1 MSSIDVDEQKS
12 NSNGSPTIS
21 TQSLPSARS
30 ISPVSR
36 YDNHPSFDPLNTMPN
51 IPSNSMT
58 MPVMQPLP
66 PQIPHIPQISQLPQ
80 NAPPQIM
87 PPTIPHRTM
96 NHYDYNYVNH
106 YQQQPAT
113 NDVNYITHY
122 GGYHGANYINYR
134 HNPYYRPSNNN
145 NSQINLINSE
155 PQYFD
160 NNQYDMMEQ
169 DQFMV
174 DDQSTFIDNNNV
186 LSNADY
192 LQLPLQ
198 IIPDNETLMNP
209 YFDNA
214 SMS

>member
-1 MSSIDVDEQKS
+1 M
-12 NSNGSPTIS
+12 
-21 TQSLPSARS
+21 A
-30 ISPVSR
+30 
-36 YDNHPSFDPLNTMPN
+36 
-51 IPSNSMT
+51 

-106 YQQQPAT
+106 YQQQPAI

-122 GGYHGANYINYR
+122 GGYHGANYVNYR